1 MLDEKQVILNLSFTL
16 EISFGTGVTR
26 TFMTREMVA
35 RNGKLKGTGGLI
47 LIQFLGAKQTLPF
60 ANLAV

>member
-35 RNGKLKGTGGLI
+35 RNDVLKGTGGSI
-47 LIQFLGAKQTLPF
+47 
-60 ANLAV
+60 